1 MLAISKPQ
9 RLLRAIALVCL
20 LPLVGCASLVN
31 NAAQGFADNLSDAI
45 LNSNDPQL
53 VRDGAPSFLLLLDSL
68 LGEDTRSAELFAA
81 GSSLNSAYSA
91 AFVSEPHRQKLFAQK
106 AFTLAQRAACLG
118 IKDGCELRERE
129 FSAYKAWALGLK
141 DKDVELG
148 YELAT
153 AWAGWI
159 QANSDDWAAIAELE
173 RVKVLMGRIA
183 ELAPAYSNGGPVLYL
198 GVFETLVGPAQGGR
212 PEVGRAHFERAI
224 ELGGGKFLPAK
235 VFFAQQ
241 YARLVFD
248 RELHDK
254 LLSEVVGAD
263 PESDGLTLINL
274 IAQEQAR
281 ELLASADDYF

>member
-1 MLAISKPQ
+1 V
-9 RLLRAIALVCL
+9 RLLSPLRILCLALVVQL
-20 LPLVGCASLVN
+20 TGCASLVN

-68 LGEDTRSAELFAA
+68 LGEDSRSADLFAA
-81 GSSLNSAYSA
+81 AASLNGAYSA
-91 AFVSEPHRQKLFAQK
+91 AFVSEPQRQQIFADK

-118 IKDGCELRERE
+118 LRDGCDLRERE
-129 FSAYKAWALGLK
+129 FASYKDWALGLK
-141 DKDVELG
+141 EKDVELG

-183 ELAPAYSNGGPVLYL
+183 ELAPDYSYGGPVLYL

-212 PEVGRAHFERAI
+212 PEVGKEHFERAI
-224 ELGGGKFLPAK
+224 ELGDGKFLPAK
-235 VFFAQQ
+235 VFYARQ

-254 LLSEVVGAD
+254 ILSEVVGAD
-263 PESDGLTLINL
+263 PQSDGLTLINL

>member
-1 MLAISKPQ
+1 MHLA
-9 RLLRAIALVCL
+9 
-20 LPLVGCASLVN
+20 GCAGIVN
-31 NAAQGFADNLSDAI
+31 NAAQNFADSLSDTI

-53 VRDGAPSFLLLLDSL
+53 VRDGAPSFLLILDSL
-68 LGEDTRSAELFAA
+68 LDEDSRSPDLFAA
-81 GSSLNSAYSA
+81 AASLNGAYSA
-91 AFVSEPHRQKLFAQK
+91 AFVSEPVRQQLFADK

-118 IKDGCELRERE
+118 MKNACDLRERE
-129 FSAYKAWALGLK
+129 FAAYKEWALGLGE
-141 DKDVELG
+141 KDVELG

-159 QANSDDWAAIAELE
+159 QANSEDWAAIAELE
-173 RVKVLMGRIA
+173 RVKVLMGQIA
-183 ELAPAYSNGGPVLYL
+183 ELSPSYSYGGPVLYL

-212 PEVGRAHFERAI
+212 PEVGREHFERAI
-224 ELGGGKFLPAK
+224 ALSEGKFLPAK

-254 LLSEVVGAD
+254 ILGEVVGAEA
-263 PESDGLTLINL
+263 ESDGLTLINL